1 MYAVFY
7 APYFAKFLFSEV
19 IPRLFLC
26 RNLLP
31 SLSLLAFFNAN
42 LQDLMQDAAFSFAN
56 IAQRLHKSDST
67 VSREIIRN
75 HYKVKTSANHTA
87 LCARVNVCTMAN
99 LCSTDCNRTSCADC
113 AEVCHVTTAK
123 LPATPLRISFLQ
135 NLSMTVTIF
144 LKHIYLFV
152 LLYYIYSIVVIAKE
166 DISSE
171 FIAHVNTYCVMNM
184 V

>member
-1 MYAVFY
+1 MYAVFFC
-7 APYFAKFLFSEV
+7 APCFAKFLFSEV
-19 IPRLFLC
+19 MPRLFLC
-26 RNLLP
+26 GNLLP

-42 LQDLMQDAAFSFAN
+42 LQDLMQDAA
-56 IAQRLHKSDST
+56 
-67 VSREIIRN
+67 
-75 HYKVKTSANHTA
+75 SANHTV
-87 LCARVNVCTMAN
+87 LCARANVCTMAN
-99 LCSTDCNRTSCADC
+99 LCSTACNRTSCADC

>member
-1 MYAVFY
+1 MLFFY

-19 IPRLFLC
+19 MPRLFLC

-67 VSREIIRN
+67 ISREIIRN
-75 HYKVKTSANHTA
+75 RYQVKTSANHTA

-113 AEVCHVTTAK
+113 TEVCHVTTAK
-123 LPATPLRISFLQ
+123 LPATPLHISFLQ
-135 NLSMTVTIF
+135 NLSMPVTIF

>member
-1 MYAVFY
+1 MQLLV
-7 APYFAKFLFSEV
+7 LQ
-19 IPRLFLC
+19 I
-26 RNLLP
+26 LP
-31 SLSLLAFFNAN
+31 SVCIRAILQSPAKSSATVIN
-42 LQDLMQDAAFSFAN
+42 LKPAP
-56 IAQRLHKSDST
+56 T
-67 VSREIIRN
+67 
-75 HYKVKTSANHTA
+75 
-87 LCARVNVCTMAN
+87 
-99 LCSTDCNRTSCADC
+99 TSCSVPVQMSAQWQTFV
-113 AEVCHVTTAK
+113 APIVTVQAALIAPRSVK
-123 LPATPLRISFLQ
+123 RLPATPLRISFLQ

>member
-1 MYAVFY
+1 MFAQWQTFA
-7 APYFAKFLFSEV
+7 APIVTVQAAL
-19 IPRLFLC
+19 IAPR
-26 RNLLP
+26 
-31 SLSLLAFFNAN
+31 S
-42 LQDLMQDAAFSFAN
+42 
-56 IAQRLHKSDST
+56 
-67 VSREIIRN
+67 
-75 HYKVKTSANHTA
+75 VK
-87 LCARVNVCTMAN
+87 R
-99 LCSTDCNRTSCADC
+99 
-113 AEVCHVTTAK
+113 

-135 NLSMTVTIF
+135 SLSMDVAIF